1 MLSQLLHL
9 LILFIETFSLSNNS
23 FKHTVL
29 GKENTMSF
37 AQKRPQ
43 ASNSQLQHTPMP
55 PALESGLLN
64 QEALDF
70 LIHLHLGFEQ
80 DRQALL
86 QERSL
91 RKGQLPQ
98 FLEDT
103 ASIRASTWK
112 AAPIPQILQDRRV
125 EITGP
130 VDAKTIINALNSDA
144 NVFMADFED
153 STAPTWANV
162 LAGQD
167 VLRAAVR
174 GDLNFSP
181 DASAGTPA
189 YTLKPE
195 RTTVLM
201 VRPRGLHLD
210 EKHVQVDGEAM
221 SGLLFDLGLFAFH
234 NAKALAAV
242 QRGPFFYIPKLQSY
256 AEAQWINSV
265 LDSIE
270 KALGLPEGRIKVTV
284 LIETLPAAFQMD
296 EIIYALK
303 SRVVGLNCGRWD
315 YIFSAIKTMHREP
328 GFMLPERSQIAM
340 GKHFLNSYAQLLI
353 QTCHK
358 RGILAMG
365 GMAAQIPNKRDPEA
379 NAAAFEKV
387 RSDKQREADL
397 GHDGTWVAHPGL
409 IPLARGIFDKAMPG
423 PNQTAKQLDLSISAD
438 DLLRPCH
445 GSITPEG
452 FNNTVEVCVR
462 YLAAWLSGVGCVAIH
477 GLMEDAA
484 TAEICRSQLWLWL
497 HSKDLHLSDG
507 TLLCWALFDAAL
519 LALPN
524 KLKQEAIVGN
534 GQVDAA
540 IALLE
545 TLVRAPEL
553 ADFLTLP
560 AYQQL

>member
-1 MLSQLLHL
+1 
-9 LILFIETFSLSNNS
+9 
-23 FKHTVL
+23 
-29 GKENTMSF
+29 MSF
-37 AQKRPQ
+37 AQKRQP
-43 ASNSQLQHTPMP
+43 ASNSQLQHAPLP
-55 PALESGLLN
+55 GLLDGGLLN

-70 LIHLHLGFEQ
+70 LISLHLGFEQ

-86 QERSL
+86 QERNVC
-91 RKGQLPQ
+91 KGRLPH
-98 FLEDT
+98 FIEDT
-103 ASIRASTWK
+103 ASIRASAWK
-112 AAPIPQILQDRRV
+112 AAPIPEILQDRRV

-130 VDAKTIINALNSDA
+130 VDAKTVINALNSDA
-144 NVFMADFED
+144 TVFMADFED
-153 STAPTWANV
+153 STSPTWANV

-174 GDLNFSP
+174 GDLSFSP
-181 DASAGTPA
+181 DSTGTSPA
-189 YTLKPE
+189 YSLKPE
-195 RTTVLM
+195 RHTLLM
-201 VRPRGLHLD
+201 VRPRGLHLN
-210 EKHVQVDGEAM
+210 EKNVQVDGQQM

-234 NAKALAAV
+234 NAKALAAL

-256 AEAQWINSV
+256 AEAQWVNGV

-270 KALGLPEGRIKVTV
+270 KTLGLPEGQIKVTV

-296 EIIYALK
+296 EIIHALK
-303 SRVVGLNCGRWD
+303 SRIAGLNCGRWD
-315 YIFSAIKTMHREP
+315 YIFSAIKTLHRQP
-328 GFMLPERSQIAM
+328 GFMLPERAQIAM

-365 GMAAQIPNKRDPEA
+365 GMAAQIPNKRDAEA

-409 IPLARGIFDKAMPG
+409 IPVAREIFDKAMPG
-423 PNQTAKQLDLSISAD
+423 PNQTAKQIDATFGAD
-438 DLLRPCH
+438 DLLKPCH
-445 GSITPEG
+445 GSITAQG

-497 HSKDLHLSDG
+497 HKKDLHLSDG

-524 KLKQEAIVGN
+524 KLKQEAIVGHEKID
-534 GQVDAA
+534 QA

-545 TLVRAPEL
+545 TLVRSPEL

-560 AYQQL
+560 AYEQL